1 MRKFLPILLSIIGL
15 ASSLKAQWVSPGEG
29 LIYTLPDLVAA
40 TGGVVTNDGNVF
52 TIHQDI
58 TISERDELLIDDQV
72 SRIDAPGVLITING
86 TFNCN
91 IAGDRVK
98 LYGTENEHFSM
109 RFENAKNCLVN
120 KMYFSDGAG
129 IQVIESDI
137 TFDDVKFVY
146 FTTDYCNA
154 VINIFNCDPVI
165 NNCFFMLNQGAAI
178 SSPANGQS
186 SPQITN
192 CELDANVNGMNVPQI
207 NLGPGSDD
215 TIRIVGNNIHGTWA
229 QFHTGGISVA
239 DLMGVGSTKVLLKD
253 NIVKDGRYGYNQQGM
268 TISSLIEGNQFLTN
282 YHEENPMNGGS
293 GISIYGTS
301 LNNKAIIR
309 NNVIVGNLWGITA
322 IYLHDIDLG
331 TEEDWGFNE
340 IHDNVNNGVYYD
352 LYNNS
357 ACNIMAVGN
366 DWGTVNQRD
375 IEGHIVHQVDDPSL
389 GLVTFV
395 PYVGYTELDEI
406 PLELSDIDLHKALIY
421 TISGQ
426 RVKNTETLTPG
437 VYVVVTEHGT
447 NKIIIQ

>member
-1 MRKFLPILLSIIGL
+1 MRRFLPILLSIIGL
-15 ASSLKAQWVSPGEG
+15 ASSLKAQWVSPDEG
-29 LIYTLPDLVAA
+29 LTYTLPDLVAA

-154 VINIFNCDPVI
+154 VINIFNCDPII

-309 NNVIVGNLWGITA
+309 NNVIIGNLWGITA

>member
-1 MRKFLPILLSIIGL
+1 M
-15 ASSLKAQWVSPGEG
+15 
-29 LIYTLPDLVAA
+29 PDLVAA

-137 TFDDVKFVY
+137 SFDDVKFVY

-154 VINIFNCDPVI
+154 VINIFNCDPII

-192 CELDANVNGMNVPQI
+192 CELDANVNGLNVPQI